1 MILERPSATRGHG
14 SSATDGLERRQ
25 TFSSGAYYDPQWMG
39 FGALRVLN
47 EDRLAP
53 GAGFAPCRRANME
66 VLTYV
71 LSGALAHRDSTGAE
85 RIVDAGD
92 LLLLQ
97 TGHGMEYHHSNASD
111 AEPVH
116 FLQAWLQPDRVNAEP
131 ASGIHDA
138 APRDG
143 WHLLASPDGDDG
155 RVAIRQ
161 NARLYRLELSPGSSV
176 ARSLDPSRRYWLHV
190 ATGAAIV
197 NGRDLFAGDALGFT
211 GESGRLELAG
221 AGATPGGLLWFD
233 LPA

>member
-111 AEPVH
+111 AEPLH
-116 FLQAWLQPDRVNAEP
+116 ILQAWLQPDRVNAEP
-131 ASGIHDA
+131 ASGIRKA
-138 APRDG
+138 APGHG
-143 WHLLASPDGDDG
+143 WELLASLDGEDDSI
-155 RVAIRQ
+155 AIRQ
-161 NARLYRLELSPGSSV
+161 DARLCHLRVAPGAAEV
-176 ARSLDPSRRYWLHV
+176 RSLEPSRRYWLHV